1 MIDPIAIYNLFGFEG
16 LNIHWYGILI
26 CTGIVLGVLVAIR
39 LAKKK
44 GYNSDLVI
52 DLILLALPI
61 SIVCARLYYVAFE
74 WEMFADDLG
83 KIFRIWEGGIAI
95 YGAVIG
101 AVIACAIFAKWR
113 KLKIGDIL
121 DIGAPALILGQ
132 AIGRWGNFVNQEAFG
147 NAVTD
152 PAMQWFPY
160 AVNITKQHT
169 VFDEVSKQWIACSHE
184 WHLATFFYESVWN
197 FLVFGALL
205 YIFKKSKHRGGVFV
219 AYLALYGIGR
229 FFIEGLRTDSLWLI
243 PGVIRVSQMLSL
255 LLVVGGII
263 YFFVMRNKTDKPYE
277 YKGRYSIGYVK
288 GQKQTVSADAQEEV
302 SEISEVDSQIAT
314 EANEDDTALPAKA
327 NEDALNT
334 TSEINEDDI
343 QKSDDKEESTTDNV

>member
-1 MIDPIAIYNLFGFEG
+1 MIDPIAIYNLFGIQG

-26 CTGIVLGVLVAIR
+26 CTGIVLGVLIAIR
-39 LAKKK
+39 LAKTKN
-44 GYNSDLVI
+44 YNSDLVI

-61 SIVCARLYYVAFE
+61 AIVCARLYYVVFE

-83 KIFRIWEGGIAI
+83 KIFRVWEGGLAI

-101 AVIACAIFAKWR
+101 AVIACAIFSKWR
-113 KLKIGDIL
+113 KVKIGDIL

-152 PAMQWFPY
+152 PALQWFPY
-160 AVNITKQHT
+160 AVNITRDNAT
-169 VFDEVSKQWIACSHE
+169 FFDEVSQQWVSASG
-184 WHLATFFYESVWN
+184 WFQATFFYESMWN

-205 YIFKKSKHRGGVFV
+205 FIFKKSKHRGHVFIS
-219 AYLALYGIGR
+219 YLILYGVGR
-229 FFIEGLRTDSLWLI
+229 FFIEGMRTDSLWMI
-243 PGVIRVSQMLSL
+243 PSVIRVSQALSL

-263 YFFVMRNKTDKPYE
+263 YLLWKRNKTDVPYE

-288 GQKQTVSADAQEEV
+288 EDEQKADAKDEV
-302 SEISEVDSQIAT
+302 VQDAPVCDD
-314 EANEDDTALPAKA
+314 NEDNQNEEMNNNVEETAKDTADTQETEQE
-327 NEDALNT
+327 N
-334 TSEINEDDI
+334 
-343 QKSDDKEESTTDNV
+343 SDDKDESTTDTVEK